1 MSSGL
6 KFNLV
11 LALCVLASACARMGA
26 PTGGP
31 EDKTPPR
38 VESIVPAPDS
48 TGVDRH
54 VRVGLTFSEGVRH
67 QEAERLVRLTPA
79 AGRLFFDWQGRT
91 VYIRPADSLRAD
103 ITYRVSLEPGLTD
116 LHRVKADSAFESWFS
131 TGSRFSP
138 GRISGRVLY
147 RDSLVIGARVSAVST
162 ADTALAFDC
171 RSDSSGRYSLPY
183 LPFGSFRLYAFR
195 DRNRNS
201 RFDFS
206 REEGLDTLASV
217 GAEPTVLDLRLALA
231 DTTAPLLLTVSVI
244 DSLRLGL
251 AFDDYLDSLL
261 TFDPASFRLFAGD
274 SAGARIEIKSAHLD
288 SLDHHRVLLG
298 PAVPLEAG
306 TRYWIKPGPLV
317 NEAGLRLSDQA
328 PGKEF
333 TFKKETPASTQTGR
347 KPQGQQPGG
356 RQR

>member
-1 MSSGL
+1 MRSGI
-6 KFNLV
+6 KFNLA
-11 LALCVLASACARMGA
+11 LTLCVLAAACARMGA

-54 VRVGLTFSEGVRH
+54 SRVSLTFSEGVRH
-67 QEAERLVRLTPA
+67 QEAERLIHLTPA

-91 VYIRPADSLRAD
+91 VHLRPADSLRAD

-138 GRISGRVLY
+138 GRLSGRVFY
-147 RDSLVIGARVSAVST
+147 RDSLVIGALICAVSA
-162 ADTALAFDC
+162 ADTGLAFDC
-171 RSDSSGRYSLPY
+171 RSDSSGRWSLPY
-183 LPFGSFRLYAFR
+183 LPFGSFRLNAYH
-195 DRNRNS
+195 DRNRNR

-206 REEGLDTLASV
+206 REEGLDTLAAAS
-217 GAEPTVLDLRLALA
+217 AEPTVLDLRLALA

-251 AFDDYLDSLL
+251 AFDDYLDSLQ
-261 TFDPASFRLFAGD
+261 TFDPASFRLCAGD
-274 SAGARIEIKSAHLD
+274 SAGKRVEIQAAHLD

-298 PAVPLEAG
+298 PAAPLEPDA
-306 TRYWIKPGPLV
+306 RYWIKPGPLA
-317 NEAGLRLSDQA
+317 NEAGLRLSEAA

-333 TFKKETPASTQTGR
+333 TFKKEAPAGAQTGR